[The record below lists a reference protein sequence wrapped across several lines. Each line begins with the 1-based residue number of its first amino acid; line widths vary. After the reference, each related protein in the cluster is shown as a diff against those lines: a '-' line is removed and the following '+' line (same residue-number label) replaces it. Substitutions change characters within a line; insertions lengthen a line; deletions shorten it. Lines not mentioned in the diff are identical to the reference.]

1 MGENGKL
8 TTHEKQIIQALKERH
23 PYKTLEKEAFKH
35 GQLPCM
41 FVEVILSVA
50 NGEMIVNMP
59 VIGIS
64 ACSMG
69 TDMETYQEI
78 FSAFGAKLDQVVND
92 PDGFQRKRMNK

>member
-23 PYKTLEKEAFKH
+23 PYKTLEKEAFKY

-50 NGEMIVNMP
+50 NGEMIVDMP

-78 FSAFGAKLDQVVND
+78 FSAFGTMLDQIVND
-92 PDGFQRKRMNK
+92 PDGFQQKRMSE